1 MSKKL
6 TPIAATML
14 VAFSS
19 PLMAPLAQA
28 QTSPAETPGNL
39 PQVTVRERATASD
52 IKVDQSASVKMTAP
66 ILDTPKSMTIIP
78 VQVISQTGSSSLSE
92 ALRTTP
98 GITFAAGEGGTPIGD
113 RPLIRG
119 FEAQSSTA
127 VDGVRDVGSQ
137 SRDMFNLDAIEV
149 TRGADSTTSG
159 RGGAG
164 GSINLISKMPK
175 KESFSEGSIGLGSAQ
190 YKRLVAD
197 GNYLFGDNAA
207 IRLNGMFT
215 DTGTAGRPHVT
226 SQSWGF
232 APSVRFGL
240 DGPTAVTLSYY
251 HLQADDMPDYSTPYQ
266 NSLTRSKANPD
277 GPVNAGRQFY
287 GLNGRDFRRTQAD
300 IGTLQVQHDFGNALM
315 VRNTTRYGKTGNDY
329 IVTNPDDSFGNVRNG
344 LVYRSPKSRIAGTTT
359 FVNQTDLSGEFVTG
373 DIRHKFV
380 TGVELGQERSRIG
393 GYTVF
398 PNAAFTSRVCGA
410 AGGPAPGSYNC
421 TGLFN
426 PNADDPW
433 RGRIVESPNVTST
446 RVDTKAIYVLDT
458 VTLNQQWLLNL
469 GLRYDSYDAS
479 ARTPAFTRIAPTGN
493 GLGAN
498 AAGTRVAATAF
509 SNQSS
514 FWNYQAGLV
523 YKVVPEASVYVSWA
537 TASSPPGALA
547 GDGGDNL
554 TGGNQA
560 LSPER
565 TRTVEIGAKWEVLNK
580 TLALTAAIFRSE
592 KNNARINLDANT
604 QIVAGKQKVD
614 GLELGITGNLSKK
627 WTVFGG
633 YSYMNSKLVDNGS
646 WSGAAANNGNQFP
659 NTPTHSFSLWS
670 TCEVLPKLT
679 AGGGVFYMS
688 RIYGNPAN
696 SVFAPAYTRFD
707 AMASYALNKQV
718 SLRLNVQNLTD
729 KTYYDKAL
737 GGHYAHMAPGRSV
750 MLSADLRY

>member
-19 PLMAPLAQA
+19 PLMSAPAQA
-28 QTSPAETPGNL
+28 QATSSGAQSSL
-39 PQVTVRERATASD
+39 PQVTVKERASESE
-52 IKVDQSASVKMTAP
+52 IKIDQSASIKMTAP
-66 ILDTPKSMTIIP
+66 ILDTPKSITVIP
-78 VQVISQTGSSSLSE
+78 AQVINQTGATSLSE

-119 FEAQSSTA
+119 FDAQSSTF

-164 GSINLISKMPK
+164 GSINLISKTPK
-175 KESFSEGSIGLGSAQ
+175 KENFTEGSIGLGSAN

-207 IRLNGMFT
+207 VRLNGMFT
-215 DTGTAGRPHVT
+215 DTGVAGRPSVT
-226 SQSWGF
+226 SKSWGF
-232 APSVRFGL
+232 APAVRFGL

-251 HLQADDMPDYSTPYQ
+251 HLQADDMPDYSTPYR

-277 GPVNAGRQFY
+277 GPVSVGRQFY
-287 GLNGRDFRRTQAD
+287 GLNNRDFRNTQAD
-300 IGTLQVQHDFGNALM
+300 IGTLQVQHDFGNALI

-329 IVTNPDDSFGNVRNG
+329 IVTNPDDSAGNIRNG
-344 LVYRSPKSRIAGTTT
+344 LVYRSPKTRIASTTT
-359 FVNQTDLSGEFVTG
+359 VINQTDLSGEFVTG
-373 DIRHKFV
+373 DIKHKFV
-380 TGVELGQERSRIG
+380 TGLELGQEKSQIG

-410 AGGPAPGSYNC
+410 AGGPTAGSYNC
-421 TGLFN
+421 TSLFN
-426 PNADDPW
+426 PNPDDAW
-433 RGRIVESPNVTST
+433 SGRIVESPNVTKT
-446 RVDTKAIYVLDT
+446 KVNTKAVYVFDT
-458 VTLNQQWLLNL
+458 VTLDPQWLLNL
-469 GLRYDSYDAS
+469 GLRYDNYDAS
-479 ARTPAFTRIAPTGN
+479 ARTPAFTRIA
-493 GLGAN
+493 
-498 AAGTRVAATAF
+498 AAGTGPGSTVGSRVPATAF
-509 SNQSS
+509 ANQSS

-523 YKVVPEASVYVSWA
+523 YKVVPEASLYVSYA
-537 TASSPPGALA
+537 TASSPPGAVV
-547 GDGGDNL
+547 GDGGDNISA
-554 TGGNQA
+554 GNQA

-565 TRTVEIGAKWEVLNK
+565 TRTMEIGAKWEVLNK
-580 TLALTAAIFRSE
+580 ALALTAAIFRSE

-633 YSYMNSKLVDNGS
+633 YSYMNSKLIDNGS
-646 WSGAAANNGNQFP
+646 YNGAAANNGNQFP
-659 NTPTHSFSLWS
+659 NTPTHSLSLWS
-670 TCEVLPKLT
+670 TYEVLPKLT
-679 AGGGVFYMS
+679 AGGGIFYMS
-688 RIYGNPAN
+688 RIYGNAAN

-707 AMASYALNKQV
+707 AMASYALNKNV
-718 SLRLNVQNLTD
+718 ALRLNIQNLTD
-729 KTYYDKAL
+729 KIYYDKAL
-737 GGHYAHMAPGRSV
+737 GGHYAHMGPGRSV
-750 MLSADLRY
+750 MLSANLRY

>member
-19 PLMAPLAQA
+19 PWSAPAQA
-28 QTSPAETPGNL
+28 QATPSGTQRSL
-39 PQVTVRERATASD
+39 PQVTVKERAGDSE
-52 IKVDQSASVKMTAP
+52 IKIDQSASIKMTAP
-66 ILDTPKSMTIIP
+66 ILDTPKSITVIP
-78 VQVISQTGSSSLSE
+78 AQVINQTGATSLSE

-119 FEAQSSTA
+119 FDAQSSTL

-137 SRDMFNLDAIEV
+137 SRDMFNLEAIEV

-164 GSINLISKMPK
+164 GSINLISKTPK
-175 KESFSEGSIGLGSAQ
+175 KENVTEGSIGFGSAND
-190 YKRLVAD
+190 KRLVAD

-207 IRLNGMFT
+207 VRLNGMFA
-215 DTGTAGRPHVT
+215 DTSVAGRPSVA
-226 SQSWGF
+226 SKSWGF

-240 DGPTAVTLSYY
+240 TGPTAVTLSYY
-251 HLQADDMPDYSTPYQ
+251 HLQADDMPDYSTPYR

-277 GPVNAGRQFY
+277 GPVNVGRQFY

-300 IGTLQVQHDFGNALM
+300 IGTLQVQHDFDNALT

-329 IVTNPDDSFGNVRNG
+329 IVTNPDDSVGNVRNG
-344 LVYRSPKSRIAGTTT
+344 LVYRSPKSRIASTTT
-359 FVNQTDLSGEFVTG
+359 FVNQTDLSGEFLSG

-380 TGVELGQERSRIG
+380 TGLELGQEQTRAGS
-393 GYTVF
+393 YTVF
-398 PNAAFTSRVCGA
+398 PNAAFSSRVCGA
-410 AGGPAPGSYNC
+410 AGGPTLGSYHC
-421 TGLFN
+421 TSLFN
-426 PNADDPW
+426 PNPDDAW
-433 RGRIVESPNVTST
+433 RGRIAESPNVTKT
-446 RVDTKAIYVLDT
+446 KVDTKALYVFDT

-493 GLGAN
+493 GLGPN
-498 AAGTRVAATAF
+498 ATGARVAATSY

-523 YKVVPEASVYVSWA
+523 YKVVPEASLYVSYA
-537 TASSPPGALA
+537 TASSPPGAVA

-554 TGGNQA
+554 SAGNQA

-565 TRTVEIGAKWEVLNK
+565 TRTVELGAKWEVLNK
-580 TLALTAAIFRSE
+580 ALLLTAAIFRSE

-614 GLELGITGNLSKK
+614 GLELGVSGNLSKK

-633 YSYMNSKLVDNGS
+633 YSYMHSTLVDNGS
-646 WSGAAANNGNQFP
+646 YNGAAANNGNQFP

-670 TCEVLPKLT
+670 TYEVLPKLT
-679 AGGGVFYMS
+679 AGGGMFYLS
-688 RIYGNPAN
+688 RIYGNAAN

-707 AMASYALNKQV
+707 AMASYAV
-718 SLRLNVQNLTD
+718 SKNVALRLNIQNLTD
-729 KTYYDKAL
+729 KIYYDKAL
-737 GGHYAHMAPGRSV
+737 GGHYAHMGPGRSV
-750 MLSADLRY
+750 MLTADLRY